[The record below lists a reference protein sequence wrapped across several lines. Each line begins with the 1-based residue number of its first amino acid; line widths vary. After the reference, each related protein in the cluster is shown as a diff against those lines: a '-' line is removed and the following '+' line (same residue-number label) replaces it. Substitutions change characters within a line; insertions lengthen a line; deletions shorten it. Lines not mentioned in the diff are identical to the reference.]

1 MQKFKEIASRFDIP
15 CEIVRIENMGE
26 GFINDTLR
34 VLTPDG
40 NRDYICNV
48 KTSVCFAIFP
58 Q

>member
-40 NRDYICNV
+40 NRDYIL
-48 KTSVCFAIFP
+48 
-58 Q
+58 

>member
-40 NRDYICNV
+40 NRDYA
-48 KTSVCFAIFP
+48 T
-58 Q
+58 